1 MGEIALYIQQILL
14 QIFHK
19 FGGERSV
26 SAGFHLLKGKRS
38 GQTIQDVGNFNL
50 HSFFGL
56 TPKLTKEKYMEHADQ
71 LIELGYA
78 TYRDEQYF
86 ILTNTGLEVLEK
98 SKSMHFNGWYYRGNE
113 HIFFKRLSLVVQSLS
128 YSVQETKSFAP
139 IQKDEDIQLWVKNF
153 LVKNNYKSDTFYQ
166 AIRVEISDSLNR
178 LDIEDSSLN
187 LLLYRLSGFNTPGWT
202 WQQLAREQNS
212 SLLDVQLAYIEALHM
227 WLDALYEEPKRYLSQ
242 LAEGVRIEQLLTE
255 SSQKTANFFQQGF
268 TLEQIATMRR
278 LKESTIEDHFVEM
291 AMTMPQFPLGQFVAS
306 QDVEVIVHAVK
317 QENSKKLKVLRE
329 AVPELS
335 YFQIRLILAAKGEM

>member
-50 HSFFGL
+50 HSFFDL
-56 TPKLTKEKYMEHADQ
+56 TPKLSKEIYLEHAEQ
-71 LIELGYA
+71 LIDLGYA
-78 TYRDEQYF
+78 TYRDEHYF
-86 ILTNTGLEVLEK
+86 ILTNKGLEVLEN
-98 SKSMHFNGWYYRGNE
+98 SKPMYFNGWYYRGNE

-128 YSVQETKSFAP
+128 YSVQEIKSFAP
-139 IQKDEDIQLWVKNF
+139 IQKNEDIQLWVKQF
-153 LVKNNYKSDTFYQ
+153 LVKNNYKSNVFFQ
-166 AIRVEISDSLNR
+166 AIRDEISDSLNK
-178 LDIEDSSLN
+178 LTVDDSSLN

-202 WQQLAREQNS
+202 WQQLAREQNR

-227 WLDALYEEPKRYLSQ
+227 WLDTLYEEPKHYLIQ
-242 LAEGVRIEQLLTE
+242 LAEGIRIEQLLTE
-255 SSQKTANFFQQGF
+255 SSQKTANLFQQGF
-268 TLEQIATMRR
+268 KLEQIATMRR

-291 AMTMPQFPLGQFVAS
+291 AMTMSQFPLLQFVAS
-306 QDVEVIVHAVK
+306 QDVEAIVHAVK
-317 QENSKKLKVLRE
+317 QTNSKKLKVLRDI
-329 AVPELS
+329 VPELS
-335 YFQIRLILAAKGEM
+335 YFQIRLILAAKGVM

>member
-1 MGEIALYIQQILL
+1 
-14 QIFHK
+14 
-19 FGGERSV
+19 
-26 SAGFHLLKGKRS
+26 
-38 GQTIQDVGNFNL
+38 
-50 HSFFGL
+50 
-56 TPKLTKEKYMEHADQ
+56 
-71 LIELGYA
+71 
-78 TYRDEQYF
+78 
-86 ILTNTGLEVLEK
+86 
-98 SKSMHFNGWYYRGNE
+98 
-113 HIFFKRLSLVVQSLS
+113 LS